1 MSDDREVIQRIV
13 NGDRAAFRLLVERYE
28 RRLFG
33 FLRRFLP
40 STADCEDIAQDVF
53 LSAYRNLAAFRP
65 ETAQFSTWLLTI
77 ARNKCLNTLSKRRVA
92 EHGVMQSG
100 ATESSSA
107 AEPVDPRTP
116 EAALTEAEFFR
127 RLDGALATLPLEQKT
142 AFVLAE
148 LQGLSLEDI
157 SRIERVSLGT
167 VKSRLGRARL
177 KLRGCFERAELT

>member
-53 LSAYRNLAAFRP
+53 LSAYRNLASYRP

-77 ARNKCLNTLSKRRVA
+77 ARNKCLNALSKRRAA
-92 EHGVMQSG
+92 ERSATESG
-100 ATESSSA
+100 ATERSSA

-127 RLDGALATLPLEQKT
+127 QLDAALATLPLEQKT
-142 AFVLAE
+142 AFVLAAP
-148 LQGLSLEDI
+148 QGLPRE
-157 SRIERVSLGT
+157 
-167 VKSRLGRARL
+167 
-177 KLRGCFERAELT
+177 

>member
-40 STADCEDIAQDVF
+40 SAADCEDIAQDVF
-53 LSAYRNLAAFRP
+53 LSVYRNLASYRP
-65 ETAQFSTWLLTI
+65 ESAQFSTWLLTI
-77 ARNKCLNTLSKRRVA
+77 ARNKCLNALSRRRVA
-92 EHGVMQSG
+92 ERG
-100 ATESSSA
+100 ATERSSA

-127 RLDGALATLPLEQKT
+127 RLDAALATLPLEQKT